1 MGIIIIIGSCS
12 LVATGFI
19 VHCFTVVVEQ
29 IYLNKV
35 KYPRMVKECKERKEA
50 EKLASLNTLRET
62 KEN

>member
-19 VHCFTVVVEQ
+19 VHCFMVVVEQ

-50 EKLASLNTLRET
+50 EKLESFNTLCET